1 MSGTDT
7 LEMGA
12 EISLNAS
19 GSIETFSLRGNI
31 TRCNPIPNSKVSEK
45 GISALVI
52 LMNLHD
58 TLDLVLLLR
67 NLFVLSFAA

>member
-1 MSGTDT
+1 
-7 LEMGA
+7 
-12 EISLNAS
+12 
-19 GSIETFSLRGNI
+19 
-31 TRCNPIPNSKVSEK
+31 VSEK

-52 LMNLHD
+52 LTNLHD